1 MSQQPI
7 QCSIGG
13 FSGAPITLFSALD
26 ESTGLLTIAAIS
38 ALHKDRRAGCLVISN
53 VRGLE
58 RDMAFTDEQIRE
70 AIDAWQAIRHD
81 TVDGGASRLIYTE
94 RARRADPSSMIEP
107 DGLDERGRKY
117 RLAEHVG
124 NEAVATLA
132 TCLWVSRS
140 VSRADVL
147 DTAADLAGALLS
159 GQAISI
165 AGFQPWEIQPVFH
178 HGYQVDQRAAGA
190 YWDKRDR

>member
-13 FSGAPITLFSALD
+13 FSGAPVTLFSALD
-26 ESTGLLTIAAIS
+26 ESTGLLTVAAIS

-58 RDMAFTDEQIRE
+58 RDMAFTDDQIRE
-70 AIDAWQAIRHD
+70 AIDAWQSLRHD
-81 TVDGGASRLIYTE
+81 TVDGAPRLIFTE

-107 DGLDERGRKY
+107 DGLDERGRRY
-117 RLAEHVG
+117 RLAETTG

-132 TCLWVSRS
+132 TCLWAYRS
-140 VSRADVL
+140 GARADVL
-147 DTAADLAGALLS
+147 DTVADLAGALLS
-159 GQAISI
+159 GQAITV

>member
-7 QCSIGG
+7 QCNIGG
-13 FSGAPITLFSALD
+13 FSGAPVTLFSALD

-38 ALHKDRRAGCLVISN
+38 AFHKDRRAGCLVISN

-94 RARRADPSSMIEP
+94 RARRADPSSVIEP

-117 RLAEHVG
+117 RLAEHVA

-132 TCLWVSRS
+132 TCLWA
-140 VSRADVL
+140 SRAESRTDVL
-147 DTAADLAGALLS
+147 DTVSDLAGALLS

-165 AGFQPWEIQPVFH
+165 TGFQPWEIQPVFH